1 MWKVPEENQIEIRI
15 ALIQHEGYDSHIIT
29 NDVSVLK
36 LDEPLEFNEWANSS
50 SFAVKWWKFSRYVQP
65 LPLAPKGDDPAGGT
79 ICINSGHQKPQCVF
93 CDVQN
98 QETDKSEIPTHRLGI
113 HQSQLSGSNAKQVA
127 GKKCSVFY
135 RTRVRWL
142 GMLVSDSLTHWLTNW
157 LTPV

>member
-79 ICINSGHQKPQCVF
+79 ICINSGHQKQQCVF
-93 CDVQN
+93 LAMYKTKKLTKVKYWRTGWGSISHSSVAQMPNKLQVRSALFFIGPESDDWECLSV
-98 QETDKSEIPTHRLGI
+98 TH
-113 HQSQLSGSNAKQVA
+113 
-127 GKKCSVFY
+127 
-135 RTRVRWL
+135 
-142 GMLVSDSLTHWLTNW
+142 SLTD
-157 LTPV
+157 